1 MKVIRAVL
9 DTNILVSGLCFGGLP
24 ARILRLSLAGRIEC
38 LTSPYLVDEF
48 KAVMKLKFPDREA
61 AVLETLNEFAELW
74 RLVPAASR
82 PRLAVVSADPDDD
95 HVLECALAG
104 TAECIVSGDKHLLDL
119 KQYRGIVI
127 LTPAQFLRRY
137 GF

>member
-1 MKVIRAVL
+1 VKVIRAVL

-24 ARILRLSLAGRIEC
+24 ARILRLSLTGRIDW
-38 LTSPYLVDEF
+38 LISPYLVDEF

-74 RLVPAASR
+74 RMAPAASR
-82 PRLAVVSADPDDD
+82 PRLRVISADPDDD

-104 TAECIVSGDKHLLDL
+104 DAECIVSSDMHLLNL
-119 KQYRGIVI
+119 KQHRNIVI